1 MPGFSRFVVTVISVM
16 AICVAARPAFSGT
29 IDDLY
34 QTQTVVTGQDEPN
47 RQLGFKTCLD
57 AVLLKV
63 SGDQRLLKKPEMAAL
78 RDKAGSFIA
87 SFRYRDRLEGI
98 PIHDE
103 QGTHDRPHDLTCIYD
118 PAAINPV
125 LASLGSEPWLAKRPR
140 LVIFLAAEQGARHF
154 ALTADDERGALM
166 RESFTN
172 AATPLAMRIAFP
184 KTSTLSTAKQDDKT
198 LRDADMMALDKIAQ
212 HTSADQ
218 ALAGT
223 LAWSDR
229 ELGWIADWRLARDG
243 KTYRWQAR
251 GVSFD
256 DAFRVAMRG
265 AAQILSGNGQP

>member
-1 MPGFSRFVVTVISVM
+1 MPGFSRFVVAVMGVM
-16 AICVAARPAFSGT
+16 AICVTARPAFSGT

-34 QTQTVVTGQDEPN
+34 QSQTIVTGQDEPN
-47 RQLGFKTCLD
+47 RQAGFKTCLD

-63 SGDQRLLKKPEMAAL
+63 SGDQRLLRKPEMAAL
-78 RDKAGSFIA
+78 REKAGGFIA
-87 SFRYRDRLEGI
+87 SFRYRDRMEGI

-103 QGTHDRPHDLTCIYD
+103 QGTHDRPYDLTCLYD

-125 LASLGSEPWLAKRPR
+125 LASLGSEPWLTKRPR
-140 LVIFLAAEQGARHF
+140 LEIFLATEQGARHF
-154 ALTADDERGALM
+154 ALTADEERGALM

-172 AATPLAMRIAFP
+172 AAAPLAMRIAFP
-184 KTSTLSTAKQDDKT
+184 KASTLSAAKLDDKT
-198 LRDADMMALDKIAQ
+198 LRDAGIEALDKLAERA
-212 HTSADQ
+212 TAEQ

-223 LAWSDR
+223 LVWS
-229 ELGWIADWRLARDG
+229 EKEMGWIADWRLARDG
-243 KTYRWQAR
+243 KTYRWQVR

>member
-1 MPGFSRFVVTVISVM
+1 MPGFSRFVFALIGIM
-16 AICVAARPAFSGT
+16 GICITDHPAFSAS

-34 QTQTVVTGQDEPN
+34 QTQTVVTGQGEPN
-47 RQLGFKTCLD
+47 RQLGFRTCLD

-78 RDKAGSFIA
+78 RDKAGGFIA

-125 LASLGSEPWLAKRPR
+125 LASLGSEPWLTKRPR
-140 LVIFLAAEQGARHF
+140 LVVFLAAEQGARHF
-154 ALTADDERGALM
+154 ALSTDDERSALM

-184 KTSTLSTAKQDDKT
+184 KASTLPSAKLDDRT
-198 LRDADMMALDKIAQ
+198 LGDADIMVLDKVAQ
-212 HTSADQ
+212 QSGADQ

-223 LAWSDR
+223 LVWSDK
-229 ELGWIADWRLARDG
+229 ELGWIANWRLARDG
-243 KTYRWQAR
+243 KTYRWQVR

>member
-1 MPGFSRFVVTVISVM
+1 MPGFSRFVVAVISIM

-34 QTQTVVTGQDEPN
+34 QTQTVVTGQGEPN

-125 LASLGSEPWLAKRPR
+125 LVSLGSEPWLTKRPR
-140 LVIFLAAEQGARHF
+140 LVVFLAAEQGARHF
-154 ALTADDERGALM
+154 ALAADDEHSALM
-166 RESFTN
+166 RESVTN
-172 AATPLAMRIAFP
+172 AATPLALRIAFP
-184 KTSTLSTAKQDDKT
+184 KASTLSTAKLDDTT
-198 LRDADMMALDKIAQ
+198 LGDADIMALDKVAQ
-212 HTSADQ
+212 QSGADQ
-218 ALAGT
+218 ALAGS
-223 LAWSDR
+223 LVWSDK

-243 KTYRWQAR
+243 KTYRWQVR